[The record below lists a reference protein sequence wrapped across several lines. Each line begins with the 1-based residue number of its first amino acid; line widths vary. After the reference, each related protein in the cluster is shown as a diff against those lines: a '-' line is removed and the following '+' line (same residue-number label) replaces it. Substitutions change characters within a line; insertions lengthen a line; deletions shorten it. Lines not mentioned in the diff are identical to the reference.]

1 MLAAPSR
8 REGLQART
16 REITERVQAE
26 RERHESVDVVF
37 EVVDRDVE
45 TGGGIIAGALAY
57 RLFIWLLPAL
67 LVAVAGLGFA
77 ADAGS
82 ESPQEAAGS
91 VGLAGLV
98 TSSVASAASGP
109 GRWYALSWA
118 SRFSSTRRGAFSAR

>member
-1 MLAAPSR
+1 M
-8 REGLQART
+8 QARV
-16 REITERVQAE
+16 RELAERAQVE

-37 EVVDRDVE
+37 EMVDRDVE

-77 ADAGS
+77 ADAAS
-82 ESPQEAAGS
+82 ESPQEAARS

-98 TSSVASAASGP
+98 TSSVASAANGP
-109 GRWYALSWA
+109 GGGTRFSWA
-118 SRFSSTRRGAFSAR
+118 FRFSCTRRGAFSAR